1 MHTCTRTHTQVGSCV
16 ERLLRD
22 LEEDAWRSEA
32 ARLQH
37 AHATAEAALRS
48 RLEGAEAGLAQSGAA
63 AQEAQAEH
71 EARQEATLFEL
82 RERQAELE
90 AGLTS
95 LRAQQLEQQQEQLR
109 LEQGVWGAVE
119 GVQEAMA
126 DVGGAVEAVEEAV
139 QGAVQEAVK
148 GVGAMGAA
156 LRTEMRASEEGTQL
170 ALAAEREDRLASAT
184 EVIAAVTELRV
195 ASVATELVR
204 FDAAEAAE
212 AAAEERAAA
221 RQELRQELG
230 QELKAEL
237 RASLAESAVGAG
249 AEAEARWLEMGAAVQ
264 ATGRRVEALETA
276 LGSHAARQAEAAAAA
291 ATTRAQDMRQL
302 GEAQSVALKMLAD
315 EMRWLDEE
323 HMRCRA
329 EDRAAHT
336 HAAAELRSEVDGRLG
351 LVQSHAEAQLQ
362 SAAQHVE
369 QLDGAVAQLC
379 ARMETA
385 RAGEVAPLA
394 KERISEREV
403 HLVPTQARDDEAVGE
418 TQAAAEVEEEE
429 EELPAMVEEQLYAY
443 MRPPRHEAKA
453 AAQTATAASTVAP
466 EGFQEA
472 GMEGGE
478 EGGEAAGR
486 EADGEADEMNEK
498 AEAEAEAKKARLAK
512 CVWPPAGMNDPEE
525 QAAWWVGAVTGRGQ
539 PEGTSLQA
547 WLKSGV
553 VLCELIN
560 TVSPGSAAT
569 PSTSEMPFRQM
580 GNIAAYA
587 DAARLYGVPEPDM
600 FVTVDLFEGKNLSAV
615 VQHLHSLGRV
625 AQQRGFSGPACLG
638 VRLASKNVRQFSQAQ
653 LDEARTIPA
662 LRLPCDL
669 ICGRMQPL
677 CIRGC
682 HPIRLGGSTPVC
694 T

>member
-1 MHTCTRTHTQVGSCV
+1 VHTCTRTHTQVGSCV

-329 EDRAAHT
+329 EDQAHT
-336 HAAAELRSEVDGRLG
+336 
-351 LVQSHAEAQLQ
+351 
-362 SAAQHVE
+362 
-369 QLDGAVAQLC
+369 
-379 ARMETA
+379 
-385 RAGEVAPLA
+385 P
-394 KERISEREV
+394 
-403 HLVPTQARDDEAVGE
+403 
-418 TQAAAEVEEEE
+418 
-429 EELPAMVEEQLYAY
+429 
-443 MRPPRHEAKA
+443 
-453 AAQTATAASTVAP
+453 
-466 EGFQEA
+466 
-472 GMEGGE
+472 
-478 EGGEAAGR
+478 
-486 EADGEADEMNEK
+486 
-498 AEAEAEAKKARLAK
+498 
-512 CVWPPAGMNDPEE
+512 
-525 QAAWWVGAVTGRGQ
+525 
-539 PEGTSLQA
+539 
-547 WLKSGV
+547 
-553 VLCELIN
+553 
-560 TVSPGSAAT
+560 
-569 PSTSEMPFRQM
+569 
-580 GNIAAYA
+580 
-587 DAARLYGVPEPDM
+587 
-600 FVTVDLFEGKNLSAV
+600 
-615 VQHLHSLGRV
+615 
-625 AQQRGFSGPACLG
+625 
-638 VRLASKNVRQFSQAQ
+638 
-653 LDEARTIPA
+653 
-662 LRLPCDL
+662 
-669 ICGRMQPL
+669 
-677 CIRGC
+677 
-682 HPIRLGGSTPVC
+682 
-694 T
+694 